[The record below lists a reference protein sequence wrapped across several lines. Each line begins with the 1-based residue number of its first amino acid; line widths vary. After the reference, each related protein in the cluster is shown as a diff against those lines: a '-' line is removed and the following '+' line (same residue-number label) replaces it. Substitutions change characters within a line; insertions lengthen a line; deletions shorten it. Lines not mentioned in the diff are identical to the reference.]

1 MYNYECK
8 RCLYKCVKK
17 SNMIRHLNRTNKC
30 MKIGISYI
38 MSDEELFNLSIINV
52 NEKIEVTKK
61 DNNILKEEI
70 LEKEDDSEKEED
82 EENKCSICNKIF
94 AKKSNL
100 TRHMAKNICQI
111 NITNNINISQQ
122 NINNINNNQQNHVNV
137 NINLVK
143 SFDEDWNI
151 DNLDNFKKLGL
162 ILSGSKYSNTL
173 KHICDNDNNLNV
185 VYNEKHDYGLV
196 FDKNDNKFNNMDIK
210 EISDSSMEKIHKLLL
225 NFHKELNEN
234 LSGNNMEMD
243 KEIFEHIL
251 KNIEL
256 KYKNYINDQKIKSAV
271 SGIISDIYSE
281 KYNESKKICLEIL
294 ANNCNDEIDGY

>member
-8 RCLYKCVKK
+8 RCLYKCLKK
-17 SNMIRHLNRTNKC
+17 SNMIRHLNRANKC
-30 MKIGISYI
+30 MKIGLSYM

-70 LEKEDDSEKEED
+70 LEKEDDSEEED

-94 AKKSNL
+94 TKKSNL

-122 NINNINNNQQNHVNV
+122 NINNINNNQHNNVNV
-137 NINLVK
+137 NINLIK
-143 SFDEDWNI
+143 SFDEEWNV

-173 KHICDNDNNLNV
+173 KHICDNDKNLNV

-251 KNIEL
+251 KNIEQ
-256 KYKNYINDQKIKSAV
+256 KYKNYINDQKINTAV
-271 SGIISDIYSE
+271 SSIISDIYSE

-294 ANNCNDEIDGY
+294 SNNCNDEIDGY

>member
-8 RCLYKCVKK
+8 RCLYKCLKK
-17 SNMIRHLNRTNKC
+17 SNMIRHLNRANKC
-30 MKIGISYI
+30 MKIGLSYM

-70 LEKEDDSEKEED
+70 LEKEDDSEEED

-94 AKKSNL
+94 TKKSNL

-122 NINNINNNQQNHVNV
+122 NINNINNNQHNHVNV
-137 NINLVK
+137 NINLIK
-143 SFDEDWNI
+143 SFDEEWNV

-173 KHICDNDNNLNV
+173 KHICDNDKNLNV

-196 FDKNDNKFNNMDIK
+196 FDKNDNKLDFT
-210 EISDSSMEKIHKLLL
+210 
-225 NFHKELNEN
+225 
-234 LSGNNMEMD
+234 
-243 KEIFEHIL
+243 
-251 KNIEL
+251 
-256 KYKNYINDQKIKSAV
+256 
-271 SGIISDIYSE
+271 
-281 KYNESKKICLEIL
+281 
-294 ANNCNDEIDGY
+294 

>member
-8 RCLYKCVKK
+8 RCLYKCLKK
-17 SNMIRHLNRTNKC
+17 SNMIRHLNRANKC
-30 MKIGISYI
+30 MKIGLSYM

-70 LEKEDDSEKEED
+70 LEKEDDSEEED

-94 AKKSNL
+94 TKKSNL

-122 NINNINNNQQNHVNV
+122 NINNINNNQHNHVNV
-137 NINLVK
+137 NINLIK
-143 SFDEDWNI
+143 SFDEEWNV

-173 KHICDNDNNLNV
+173 KHICDNDKNLNV

-251 KNIEL
+251 KNIEQ
-256 KYKNYINDQKIKSAV
+256 KYKNYINDQKINTAV
-271 SGIISDIYSE
+271 SSIISDIYSE

-294 ANNCNDEIDGY
+294 SNNCNDEIDGY

>member
-8 RCLYKCVKK
+8 RCLYKCLKK
-17 SNMIRHLNRTNKC
+17 SNMIRHLNRANKC
-30 MKIGISYI
+30 MKIGLSYM

-70 LEKEDDSEKEED
+70 LEKEDDSEEED

-94 AKKSNL
+94 TKKSNL

-122 NINNINNNQQNHVNV
+122 NINNINNNQHNHVNV
-137 NINLVK
+137 NINLIK
-143 SFDEDWNI
+143 SFDEEWNV

-173 KHICDNDNNLNV
+173 KHICDNDKNLNV

-251 KNIEL
+251 KNIEQ
-256 KYKNYINDQKIKSAV
+256 KYKNYINDQKINTAV
-271 SGIISDIYSE
+271 SSIISDIYSE

-294 ANNCNDEIDGY
+294 SNNCNEEIDGY